1 MEENNKKE
9 IKPSDEKT
17 TKYNRKNVEKI
28 KRLILAAFV
37 IMFAIPV
44 LLCIYLMI
52 RLSSIERKLDELSL
66 KSAADISVETTL
78 LETTADMSQE
88 DITAYDSLEVWQNKN
103 ETLASA
109 YTEVASEGDADADA
123 DDNDADI
130 IKDNDIDSEK
140 SQNADSEDVND
151 TNGESKKDESVDG
164 QQKPNGKKVY
174 LTFDDGPS
182 IYTDEILDIL
192 EANDVKATFF
202 VVHYDNE
209 DLWPAYQRIVDDGHT
224 LAMHSYTHIYR
235 EIYADEDSFKKDIDD
250 IHDFLYDLTG
260 YDCKYYRFPGGSS
273 NHVSNVDMQLCM
285 KYLDERGIVYFDW
298 NSLSGDAE
306 GGYHTAGEL
315 EANVM
320 KYVRS
325 NEGDSVVLMH
335 DLSDRHSMVEGLQD
349 LIDTLKDEGYEI
361 CPIDETTPLIQ
372 HVQYDPELIGED

>member
-1 MEENNKKE
+1 MSEIINKDNEASEET
-9 IKPSDEKT
+9 T
-17 TKYNRKNVEKI
+17 TKYNRKNVDKI

-37 IMFAIPV
+37 VMFAVPV

-52 RLSSIERKLDELSL
+52 KLSSIERKLDELSL
-66 KSAADISVETTL
+66 KSAVEASVDTAS
-78 LETTADMSQE
+78 LETTVDRSDD
-88 DITAYDSLEVWQNKN
+88 DITAYDSLEIRQNKN
-103 ETLASA
+103 ETLASS
-109 YTEVASEGDADADA
+109 YIEKASESDANVDESDVESVR
-123 DDNDADI
+123 DDVV
-130 IKDNDIDSEK
+130 DSEK
-140 SQNADSEDVND
+140 TKKTDSEDVND
-151 TNGESKKDESVDG
+151 TNGESKKDESGDG
-164 QQKPNGKKVY
+164 QQKLNDKKVY

-182 IYTDEILDIL
+182 IYTDEILDML

-224 LAMHSYTHIYR
+224 LAMHSYTHIYK
-235 EIYADEDSFKKDIDD
+235 EIYADEDAFKRDIDE

-273 NHVSNVDMQLCM
+273 NHVSNVDIQLCM
-285 KYLDERGIVYFDW
+285 KYLDEKGIVYFDW

-306 GGYHTAGEL
+306 GGYHTASEL

-349 LIDTLKDEGYEI
+349 LIDTLKEEGYEI